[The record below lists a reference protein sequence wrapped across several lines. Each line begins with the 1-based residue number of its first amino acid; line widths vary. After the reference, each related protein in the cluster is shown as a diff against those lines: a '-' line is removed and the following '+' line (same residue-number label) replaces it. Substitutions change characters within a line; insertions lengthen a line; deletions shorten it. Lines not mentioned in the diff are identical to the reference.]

1 MVPENQLNLWDEIQE
16 TILTIGG
23 LLLWGGFEVLC
34 FKNPEFAAAPHT
46 QATRIALITIC
57 TNMFT
62 YRFTKS
68 LPRGAKHE

>member
-1 MVPENQLNLWDEIQE
+1 MESNKINVWDEIQE
-16 TILTIGG
+16 TALTIGG
-23 LLLWGGFEVLC
+23 LVLWGGFEYLC
-34 FKNPEFAAAPHT
+34 FRNPEFASAAHT

-68 LPRGAKHE
+68 IPRGNKSE